1 MNKRITRG
9 FSLIEVL
16 VVLVILTLLASV
28 VAPNI
33 LGRAD
38 EARVSKVH
46 ADFKNIESA
55 LKMYRLDNSRY
66 PTTEQGLVA
75 LVKKPT
81 IAPIPRKWR
90 DEGYLLDVPV
100 DPWGTPYVYLRP
112 GREGRTFDIYS
123 LGADGVQGGEDLDA
137 DIGSWMKD

>member
-1 MNKRITRG
+1 MNQQHIRG

-46 ADFKNIESA
+46 ADFANIESA

-66 PTTEQGLVA
+66 PTTEQGLNA
-75 LVKKPT
+75 LVKEPT
-81 IAPIPRKWR
+81 MAPVPRKWR
-90 DEGYLLDVPV
+90 DEGYLSDLPL

-137 DIGSWMKD
+137 DIGTWMKD

>member
-1 MNKRITRG
+1 MKNTRG
-9 FSLIEVL
+9 FSLIEIL

-46 ADFKNIESA
+46 ADFASIESA

-66 PTTEQGLVA
+66 PTTEQGLQA
-75 LVKKPT
+75 LVTKPT
-81 IAPIPRKWR
+81 FAPVPRKWR
-90 DEGYLLDVPV
+90 EAGYLDELPL
-100 DPWGTPYVYLRP
+100 DPWGTAYVYIRP
-112 GREGRTFDIYS
+112 GREGRAFDLYS
-123 LGADGVQGGEDLDA
+123 FGADGVKGGEELDA
-137 DIGSWMKD
+137 DIGNWEQSQ